1 MGMFL
6 LKSNRQNEIVWYN
19 LYMNYAIAYTFF
31 ISAFTIVA
39 TLEDQNVN
47 SRHVDLLAAMC
58 EVESNCVP
66 HKVGKDN
73 EIGWYQ
79 ILPDFW
85 TDALEHDPSI
95 GGEYEDVA
103 KDKEYAEKVIL
114 AYWDRYATKKRIGRP
129 VTDEDRARIHNK
141 GPNGYKKD
149 SSIEYWVKV
158 QDELRN

>member
-1 MGMFL
+1 MD
-6 LKSNRQNEIVWYN
+6 KEANVWYT
-19 LYMNYAIAYTFF
+19 LYMKYLIAYVFF
-31 ISAFTIVA
+31 AAPCFYFFNPLDRSV
-39 TLEDQNVN
+39 EDNKH
-47 SRHVDLLAAMC
+47 SRLLAAMC
-58 EVESNCVP
+58 EVESNCMTG
-66 HKVGKDN
+66 KIGKDG

-114 AYWDRYATKKRIGRP
+114 AYWDRYATVKRLGREP
-129 VTDEDRARIHNK
+129 TDEDRARIHNK

-149 SSIEYWVKV
+149 SSLDYWNKVKAILN
-158 QDELRN
+158 E